1 MRTGKVKQRQS
12 KGDKQE
18 LQAEEEEGGRER
30 ARGEREGLG
39 EWDAVCTCMPVRG

>member
-12 KGDKQE
+12 EGDKQE
-18 LQAEEEEGGRER
+18 LQAEEEEGERE
-30 ARGEREGLG
+30 RGEREGLG